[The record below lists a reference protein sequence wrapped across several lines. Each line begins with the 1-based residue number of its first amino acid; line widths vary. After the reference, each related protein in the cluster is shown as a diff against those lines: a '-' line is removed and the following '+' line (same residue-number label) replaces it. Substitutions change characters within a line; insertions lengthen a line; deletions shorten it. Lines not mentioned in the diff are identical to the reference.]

1 MDMMD
6 YYRKELN
13 INMLD
18 EAKVLDGVKK
28 NLQKVADVMFGFDAS
43 CRLKAQELVYNWK
56 RGVLLARNILIFLI
70 RKIK

>member
-28 NLQKVADVMFGFDAS
+28 NPQKVADVMFGFDAS
-43 CRLKAQELVYNWK
+43 CRLKPKNLFIIG
-56 RGVLLARNILIFLI
+56 R
-70 RKIK
+70 